1 MPASAI
7 FSSCIVALGVTIMIT
22 LMLTLAPMGLV
33 TTFPVVNTFAQ
44 VQSIEESQAFQTGG
58 LLLQGV
64 NATAPAGREED
75 IYSIPIEGDIYRIRG
90 EVFNNDTVRFS
101 SVRVSA
107 TLLDGNNRTI
117 GEGSAHTSPSGI
129 QPGAMASF
137 EINFFNTS
145 VERGIDAISN
155 FTLHVDGNRQALTF
169 R

>member
-1 MPASAI
+1 
-7 FSSCIVALGVTIMIT
+7 MIT
-22 LMLTLAPMGLV
+22 LIITPMAIV
-33 TTFPVVNTFAQ
+33 KTFPVVKTFAQ
-44 VQSIEESQAFQTGG
+44 VQTMEESQALQTDG
-58 LLLQGV
+58 LLLQEV
-64 NATAPAGREED
+64 TATAPAGREED
-75 IYSIPIEGDIYRIRG
+75 IYSIPIEGDVYRITG

-107 TLLDGNNRTI
+107 MLLDGNNRTI

-145 VERGIDAISN
+145 VKGGIDAVNN

>member
-7 FSSCIVALGVTIMIT
+7 FASRIVALAVIIMIT
-22 LMLTLAPMGLV
+22 LMLAPMALV
-33 TTFPVVNTFAQ
+33 KTFPVVKTFSQ
-44 VQSIEESQAFQTGG
+44 VQSIEEPEALQTSG

-75 IYSIPIEGDIYRIRG
+75 IYSIPTEGEIYRITG
-90 EVFNNDTVRFS
+90 EVLNNDTVRFS

-107 TLLDGNNRTI
+107 MLLDSNGRTI

-129 QPGAMASF
+129 QPGAMAAF
-137 EINFFNTS
+137 EINVFNTS
-145 VERGIDAISN
+145 VEGGIGAISN

>member
-1 MPASAI
+1 VTTSAI
-7 FSSCIVALGVTIMIT
+7 SSSWIVALGVTIMIT
-22 LMLTLAPMGLV
+22 LIITPMAIV
-33 TTFPVVNTFAQ
+33 KTSRVVKTFAQ
-44 VQSIEESQAFQTGG
+44 VQSMEESQALQTDG

-75 IYSIPIEGDIYRIRG
+75 IYSIPIGGDVYRITG

-107 TLLDGNNRTI
+107 ILLDGNNRTI

-145 VERGIDAISN
+145 VKGGIDAVNN

>member
-1 MPASAI
+1 
-7 FSSCIVALGVTIMIT
+7 MI
-22 LMLTLAPMGLV
+22 APMAIV
-33 TTFPVVNTFAQ
+33 KTFPVVKTFAQ
-44 VQSIEESQAFQTGG
+44 VQSVEESQALQTDG

-64 NATAPAGREED
+64 NATTPAGREDD
-75 IYSIPIEGDIYRIRG
+75 IYSIPIEGDVYRITG

-107 TLLDGNNRTI
+107 MLLDGNNRTI

-129 QPGAMASF
+129 QPGATASF

-145 VERGIDAISN
+145 VKGGIDAVNN

>member
-1 MPASAI
+1 
-7 FSSCIVALGVTIMIT
+7 MIT
-22 LMLTLAPMGLV
+22 LMIAPMAIV
-33 TTFPVVNTFAQ
+33 KTFPVVKTFAQ
-44 VQSIEESQAFQTGG
+44 VQSMEESQALQTDG
-58 LLLQGV
+58 LILQGV
-64 NATAPAGREED
+64 NANAPAGREED
-75 IYSIPIEGDIYRIRG
+75 IYSIPIEGDVYRITG

-107 TLLDGNNRTI
+107 MLLDGNNRTI

-145 VERGIDAISN
+145 VKGGIDAVNN

>member
-1 MPASAI
+1 MSASAI
-7 FSSCIVALGVTIMIT
+7 FSSWIVALGITIMIT
-22 LMLTLAPMGLV
+22 LMIAPMTMV
-33 TTFPVVNTFAQ
+33 KTFPVVKTFAQ
-44 VQSIEESQAFQTGG
+44 VQSMEESQALQTDG

-75 IYSIPIEGDIYRIRG
+75 IYSIPIEGDVYRITG

-107 TLLDGNNRTI
+107 MLLDGNNRTI

-145 VERGIDAISN
+145 VKGGIDAVNN